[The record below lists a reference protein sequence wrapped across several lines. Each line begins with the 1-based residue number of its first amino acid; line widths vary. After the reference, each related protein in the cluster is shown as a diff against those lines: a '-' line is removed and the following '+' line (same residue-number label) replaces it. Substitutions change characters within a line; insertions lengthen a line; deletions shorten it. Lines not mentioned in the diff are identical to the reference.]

1 MRPPESVRSFLEREK
16 IQGEHITCAL
26 SGGADSV
33 CLLYC
38 LLKFRQ
44 KYHLEISAIHIQ
56 HHLRG
61 EESLRD
67 ERFCAELCEKLHV
80 PLKIISVDVQAFRQ
94 EKAEKE
100 HKGYSVENAA
110 RECRYRAFAEH
121 SAGLTAT
128 AHNATDNLET
138 VIFRLARGTGL
149 KGLCGIP
156 QRRDSYIRPLL
167 KSSRKEIE
175 AFLTEQKIAY
185 ITDSSNQ
192 EDIYTRNFIRHHILP
207 LLPGICP
214 GGSEKN
220 ISMMTEILTQEENFL
235 ELSARKAYAEHS
247 CPDGCLKDL
256 EQLHP
261 AMQRRCLRLFLEERK
276 LPSGYLTVTA
286 VQKLLAGGGQ
296 AEIVR
301 GTVTAHV
308 SQHILYLEYSHPEP
322 PEKLLI
328 PGENQIF
335 PGYLVKAELISRKN
349 SAEFEKIHRIFANSA
364 LDYDIIKKSA
374 VLHGRK
380 NGLYLKTADRNHT
393 VSVKKWLQTQ
403 PVSERNTLH
412 YLSDAEGLLWVQNL
426 GTAERAAVTEQTR
439 NMLILHVHRTD
450 TECT

>member
-1 MRPPESVRSFLEREK
+1 MKPLESVRNFLERK
-16 IQGEHITCAL
+16 QIQGQHVTCAL

-38 LLKFRQ
+38 LLQFRE
-44 KYHLEISAIHIQ
+44 KYKLEISAIHIQ

-67 ERFCAELCEKLHV
+67 EKFCAELCKSLHV
-80 PLKIISVDVQAFRQ
+80 PLQIIAVDVQKFRQ
-94 EKAEKE
+94 EET

-121 SAGLTAT
+121 AAGLTAT

-156 QRRDSYIRPLL
+156 EQRDRYIRPLL

-175 AFLTEQKIAY
+175 AFLTEQKINY
-185 ITDSSNQ
+185 ITDSSNL
-192 EDIYTRNFIRHHILP
+192 EDVYTRNFIRHHIVP
-207 LLPGICP
+207 LFSGICA
-214 GGSEKN
+214 GSSEKN
-220 ISMMTEILTQEENFL
+220 VAMMTDILTEEENYL
-235 ELSARKAYAEHS
+235 ELSARKAYAEHI
-247 CPDGCLKDL
+247 CPDGCLKEL
-256 EQLHP
+256 QQLHP
-261 AMQRRCLRLFLEERK
+261 AIQKRCIRQFLEEQE
-276 LPSGYLTVTA
+276 LPSGYRTVTA
-286 VQKLLAGGGQ
+286 VQKLLAKGGQ

-301 GTVTAHV
+301 GKVTAHV
-308 SQHILYLEYSHPEP
+308 SRHVLYLEYSQSKP

-328 PGENQIF
+328 LGENQIF
-335 PGYLVKAELISRKN
+335 PGYLVKAECISRKN
-349 SAEFEKIHRIFANSA
+349 SAEFEKIHKIFANSA

-393 VSVKKWLQTQ
+393 ISVKKWLQTQ
-403 PVSERNTLH
+403 SVSERNTLH
-412 YLSDAEGLLWVQNL
+412 YLSDAEGLLWVEHL
-426 GTAERAAVTEQTR
+426 GTAERAAVTEKTQT
-439 NMLILHVHRTD
+439 MLILHVHRTD
-450 TECT
+450 TRRT